1 MSRLLRKY
9 IQTIL
14 ESARITQGDIAQKKV
29 AAWFIQ
35 QRPGIKAFVNAPG
48 SGNTDVL
55 LDHLGDSVH
64 VEVKSDKTGNNIYSH
79 ELTLGSNV
87 ADFINY
93 KKGSVEKGLSLTRFI
108 PAESGKPIESPEK
121 IQEIRAEQNKIID
134 EKLSKKSD
142 RYEVLFGGAV
152 ISSLD
157 QSKLDS
163 KLTQEDF
170 IKTLSVDGSMV
181 QRHHLGYRRVL
192 IVIKPGDAG
201 EVARLRFW
209 AEGSS
214 RLRSAAG
221 GRGKQSLGSIK
232 NLPPSVKEAYEVY
245 NRDLTEAWRKDFITD
260 HYFAIVSGNSIRIG
274 KIRDA
279 DPLGLGLPLL
289 SVQLSSTSG
298 ATMAFGGPNISG
310 IREKVMIKVIGAEDV
325 EISQAAVQFYEN
337 SGLILSR

>member
-35 QRPGIKAFVNAPG
+35 QRPEIKAFVNAPG

-55 LDHLGDSVH
+55 LDYLGDPVH

-121 IQEIRAEQNKIID
+121 IRAEQNKIID

-142 RYEVLFGGAV
+142 FYEVLFGGTG

-157 QSKLDS
+157 QSKRDS

-232 NLPPSVKEAYEVY
+232 KLPPSVEEKEAYKVY

-260 HYFAIVSGNSIRIG
+260 HYFAIVSGNLIRIG
-274 KIRDA
+274 KIRDE

-298 ATMAFGGPNISG
+298 AAMAFGGPNISG
-310 IREKVMIKVIGAEDV
+310 IREKVIIEVIGAKDV